1 MYSLLQNKIKKL
13 SLFYVNKTSPKV
25 WEITIKLTIIQFIQ
39 YCRSSEEL
47 LKKHLN
53 SGKINIKKK
62 KYQLLY
68 FSKLYNLHICVH
80 WPSTKSQPFPKHEQS
95 NLPIGLFAGTNA
107 FRFFP
112 GRFVV
117 VPEDDAILEL
127 DVEGRK
133 TFQRTCFVSCSFCIL
148 SCSIYLLLRLFGVL
162 EKPATL
168 SLVAI

>member
-47 LKKHLN
+47 LKKYLN

-127 DVEGRK
+127 DVEGNRVRG
-133 TFQRTCFVSCSFCIL
+133 FL
-148 SCSIYLLLRLFGVL
+148 DA
-162 EKPATL
+162 ATL
-168 SLVAI
+168 ALDATLEMTVLRVERSRTEGRNLPVI

>member
-47 LKKHLN
+47 LKKYLN

-80 WPSTKSQPFPKHEQS
+80 WPSTKSQPFQNMNSPTYQLVFSLGQMPSGSSQGDLLQCQKMMPFWNWMLKATGCVVSWMQPPWHWM
-95 NLPIGLFAGTNA
+95 LPW
-107 FRFFP
+107 R
-112 GRFVV
+112 
-117 VPEDDAILEL
+117 
-127 DVEGRK
+127 
-133 TFQRTCFVSCSFCIL
+133 
-148 SCSIYLLLRLFGVL
+148 
-162 EKPATL
+162 
-168 SLVAI
+168 